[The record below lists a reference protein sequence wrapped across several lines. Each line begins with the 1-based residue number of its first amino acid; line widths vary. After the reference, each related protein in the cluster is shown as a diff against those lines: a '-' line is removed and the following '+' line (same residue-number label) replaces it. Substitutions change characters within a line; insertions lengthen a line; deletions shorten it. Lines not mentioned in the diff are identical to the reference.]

1 MWASILALLTAAS
14 AALVRVSKLLS
25 KPPIDRKLERKLKAD
40 DEFEKAKQTHRPSPD
55 DWRGR

>member
-1 MWASILALLTAAS
+1 MWASILAFLTAAS
-14 AALVRVSKLLS
+14 AALVRVSKLLT

-40 DEFEKAKQTHRPSPD
+40 ADFEKAKSSKRPSPD